1 MSANPPSAEPPV
13 DPHVDEPAVAEPRTA
28 AGEDP
33 TRGPAPGAPQDSAPG
48 NGAPQD
54 IASQDIDEPPAGTSF
69 LAYFGRK
76 LGGAAIS
83 MLMVILLGFFAFRI
97 LPGDPVA
104 KIARERPMTAEQVA
118 ALRAEYGLDQPLLVQ
133 FWDYLTGI
141 FTGDMGESYV
151 YQQSVSSLI
160 AQYAWPT
167 LLLTGTAAI
176 IAIVLGLWMGQLA
189 AWKRN
194 SLFDKATTGTSLILW
209 SVPTFWLAL
218 ILLMVFGG
226 TLQWLPTGG
235 MVSPGVEP
243 GTFAYVIDVAEHL
256 ILPVITMVAV
266 IYAQYLL
273 VMRASLLEEMSA
285 DYLTTARAKGLNE
298 DGVRRKH
305 AVPNA
310 LLPTVTLVFM
320 HIGGLIAGAVTV
332 ETVFSWPG
340 LGKLTYEAISGPDL
354 PLLQGTFVVFSAA
367 IIVMNLIADL
377 LYRQLDPRVRRA

>member
-1 MSANPPSAEPPV
+1 
-13 DPHVDEPAVAEPRTA
+13 
-28 AGEDP
+28 
-33 TRGPAPGAPQDSAPG
+33 
-48 NGAPQD
+48 
-54 IASQDIDEPPAGTSF
+54 
-69 LAYFGRK
+69 
-76 LGGAAIS
+76 
-83 MLMVILLGFFAFRI
+83 
-97 LPGDPVA
+97 
-104 KIARERPMTAEQVA
+104 
-118 ALRAEYGLDQPLLVQ
+118 
-133 FWDYLTGI
+133 
-141 FTGDMGESYV
+141 
-151 YQQSVSSLI
+151 
-160 AQYAWPT
+160 
-167 LLLTGTAAI
+167 
-176 IAIVLGLWMGQLA
+176 MGQLA

>member
-1 MSANPPSAEPPV
+1 MSAIPPSAEPPV
-13 DPHVDEPAVAEPRTA
+13 DPPVDEPAAEPST
-28 AGEDP
+28 G
-33 TRGPAPGAPQDSAPG
+33 TGAPQGTTRDSSAHDSS
-48 NGAPQD
+48 A
-54 IASQDIDEPPAGTSF
+54 QDIDEPPAGASF
-69 LAYFGRK
+69 LSYLGRK

-118 ALRAEYGLDQPLLVQ
+118 ALRAEYGLDKPLLVQ

-194 SLFDKATTGTSLILW
+194 SLFDRATTGTSLVLW

-256 ILPVITMVAV
+256 VLPVITMVAV

-377 LYRQLDPRVRRA
+377 LYRQLDPRVRRV